1 MGAGVVVR
9 DHLGS
14 YLVGCRQ
21 HMVGICP
28 PELAEALALR
38 RAVELARDEGLEK
51 VIFESDCLSAVTQHT
66 TSCYSMQVVDI
77 ILAEQPSTRITSLRV
92 VQQKHC
98 GSKYK
103 LIVLLLQT
111 KAC

>member
-1 MGAGVVVR
+1 MTESERTERA
-9 DHLGS
+9 
-14 YLVGCRQ
+14 YEILV
-21 HMVGICP
+21 
-28 PELAEALALR
+28 
-38 RAVELARDEGLEK
+38 
-51 VIFESDCLSAVTQHT
+51 AVTQHT
-66 TSCYSMQVVDI
+66 TTCCSMQVVDI
-77 ILAEQPSTRITSLRV
+77 TLAEQPSTRITFLRM